1 MDIKSAIFASMK
13 NKDLVQANILR
24 VVLSESERTGKTYEK
39 TAEKLIESNNEIL
52 KHKSD
57 EKLVR
62 ENQILAEFIP
72 KKMTR
77 NEIFSLLSQSR
88 NDIITQSEGKAI
100 GIAMKVLKEKD
111 LNASSEDVRFVV
123 KSLRESLNA

>member
-1 MDIKSAIFASMK
+1 MNIKELIFSSMK
-13 NKDLVQANILR
+13 EKDSVKADILR
-24 VVLSESERTGKTYEK
+24 VILSESERTGKTYEK
-39 TAEKLIESNNEIL
+39 VAEKIIEANNEIL
-52 KHKSD
+52 KHRID
-57 EKLVR
+57 EKLTR
-62 ENQILAEFIP
+62 ENLILSEFIP

-77 NEIFSLLSQSR
+77 NEIFSLLSQSP